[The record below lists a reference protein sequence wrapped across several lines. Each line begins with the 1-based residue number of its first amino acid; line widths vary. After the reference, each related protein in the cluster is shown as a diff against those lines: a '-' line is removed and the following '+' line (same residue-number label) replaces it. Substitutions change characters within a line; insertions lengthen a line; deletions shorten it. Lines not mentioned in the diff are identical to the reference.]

1 MGEKY
6 ELLVTVSGKM
16 EAEIIHGMLQA
27 YGIDSMLSQEAA
39 ASIYGLGIGPVADVD
54 ILVPENQLEESR
66 QLLDD
71 YQNGRIEVDQEL

>member
-1 MGEKY
+1 MGDTY

-27 YGIDSMLSQEAA
+27 YGIDAMLSQEAA
-39 ASIYGLGIGPVADVD
+39 ASIYGLSIGPVADVD

>member
-71 YQNGRIEVDQEL
+71 YQDGRIEVDQEL